1 MRAAMRGLLIGIG
14 AALLLGAS
22 AQAGP
27 QDRKT
32 PYWAS
37 ISASEALMR
46 TGPGRNYPAI
56 WHYRRADLPI
66 LVVKVHENWRRVR
79 DPDGTEGWMDA
90 VLLSA
95 QRTAM
100 VAVPVATMRGAPDRG
115 ARVLWRAAQGVVGRI
130 RHCEDGWCEF
140 NVKGRAGYIETDAL
154 WGVDRHEVI
163 D

>member
-1 MRAAMRGLLIGIG
+1 MRFAGFMVAMTVMLAAVPAD
-14 AALLLGAS
+14 AA
-22 AQAGP
+22 

-46 TGPGRNYPAI
+46 TGPGRNYPAV
-56 WHYRRADLPI
+56 WHYRRPDLPI
-66 LVVKVHENWRRVR
+66 LVVKVHQNWRKVR

-95 QRTAM
+95 ARTAM
-100 VAVPVATMRGAPDRG
+100 VRGGIASLRDEPDPGSRL
-115 ARVLWRAAQGVVGRI
+115 LWRVAPGVVGKI
-130 RHCEDGWCEF
+130 RHCERGWCEL
-140 NVKGRAGYIETDAL
+140 NVKGKSGYVETSAL
-154 WGVDRHEVI
+154 WGVGRHEVI